1 MPPPPKRPLAH
12 GSGVTPADA
21 RGIVAGLL
29 KRYPGALVGA
39 PEAVPTVPTGSL
51 SLDLVLGGGYAVG
64 RLTELYGAEGS
75 GKTTIVQAAVAAAQR
90 AGGYCAYVDVEQAVD
105 PPYMQ
110 ACGIDL
116 ERMDIWQPD
125 SAEQALEIVL
135 ALVPVVPLIVV
146 DSLAALAPR
155 AELEGEMGDS
165 HVGLLPRLLGQFTRK
180 AAPLLRQHGTVLL
193 LVNQLRMRVGVL
205 YGNPET
211 TPGGRAVPYAAST
224 RLDVRR
230 EADLDLKE
238 DGRITSVGARVT
250 ARKHKTGAPFGV
262 AKIPIRLGHGVDRP
276 REAYL
281 LGRACGALAF
291 TGNSARFEGELLGVG
306 QGAVTARLRED
317 PALTERLAAAI
328 LAAPQT
334 ERERAPAPV
343 PEEED
348 TA

>member
-1 MPPPPKRPLAH
+1 
-12 GSGVTPADA
+12 
-21 RGIVAGLL
+21 
-29 KRYPGALVGA
+29 
-39 PEAVPTVPTGSL
+39 
-51 SLDLVLGGGYAVG
+51 
-64 RLTELYGAEGS
+64 
-75 GKTTIVQAAVAAAQR
+75 
-90 AGGYCAYVDVEQAVD
+90 VEQAVD

-116 ERMDIWQPD
+116 ARMDIWQPD

-180 AAPLLRQHGTVLL
+180 VGPLLRQHGTVLL

-238 DGRITSVGARVT
+238 DGRVTSVGARVT

-262 AKIPIRLGHGVDRP
+262 ARVPIKLGAGVDTP

-281 LGRACGALAF
+281 LGREYGVLAM
-291 TGNSARFEGELLGVG
+291 TGNAARFDGALLGVG
-306 QGAVTARLRED
+306 QAAVLDRLRSD
-317 PALTERLAAAI
+317 PALTDAVVAA
-328 LAAPQT
+328 T
-334 ERERAPAPV
+334 RERALARGPA
-343 PEEED
+343 EED
-348 TA
+348 TESP

>member
-1 MPPPPKRPLAH
+1 MPPTPSASKRPLA
-12 GSGVTPADA
+12 GVTPADA

-39 PEAVPTVPTGSL
+39 PEPTRTVPTGSL
-51 SLDLVLGGGYAVG
+51 ALDLVLGGGYAVG

-75 GKTTIVQAAVAAAQR
+75 GKTTLVQAAVAAAQR

-116 ERMDIWQPD
+116 ARMDIWQPD

-165 HVGLLPRLLGQFTRK
+165 HMGLLPRLLGQFTRK

-193 LVNQLRMRVGVL
+193 LVNQLRMRIGVL

-230 EADLDLKE
+230 ESDLDVKE
-238 DGRITSVGARVT
+238 DGRVTSVGCRVT

-262 AKIPIRLGHGVDRP
+262 ARVPIRLGAGVDRP
-276 REAYL
+276 REAFL
-281 LGRACGALAF
+281 LGREHGVLAA
-291 TGNSARFEGELLGVG
+291 TGNAHRFAGELLGVG
-306 QGAVTARLRED
+306 QAAVLDRLRAD
-317 PALTERLAAAI
+317 PALTEAIADAVRAAV
-328 LAAPQT
+328 
-334 ERERAPAPV
+334 RERALAPGPA
-343 PEEED
+343 EED
-348 TA
+348 TT